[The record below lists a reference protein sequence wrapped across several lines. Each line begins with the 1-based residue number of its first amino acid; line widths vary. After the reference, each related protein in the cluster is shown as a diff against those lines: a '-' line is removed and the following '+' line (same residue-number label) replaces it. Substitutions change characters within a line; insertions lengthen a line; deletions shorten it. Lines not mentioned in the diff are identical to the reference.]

1 VINVSKKQIAID
13 GLPEPSHTGISYI
26 RRFSI
31 QSLTRAK
38 LRQHCS
44 FHLKL
49 NSAEMTSVD
58 HQITPVPSQDDYYDL
73 GTYRQ
78 LIDTGSSDAQTW
90 FDRGLLWSY
99 GFNHE
104 EAAKCFSQAIAHDDQ
119 CAMAYWGLAYA
130 LGPNYNKPWEIF
142 DLADLEKT
150 LERAHNA
157 AVRAKTYATTKKPVE
172 QALVDAI
179 QHRYPVSR
187 RAGDDFSKWNLGYAN
202 AMADVYE
209 KFPHDLGV
217 AALYADAL
225 MNLHPWALWVIETA
239 KPTEGARTLEIQE
252 ILEQALAKPGGRKHP
267 GLLHLYIHFM
277 EMSPTPEAALA
288 VADELR
294 GLVPDSGHLNHMPSH
309 LDMLCGDYRRAVA
322 SNQAASAADNKFLT
336 REGPINFYTL
346 YRSHDYHFTIW
357 AAMFAAQSRPAL
369 EATTYLENSI
379 PEELL
384 RVASP
389 PMADWLEG
397 FCAIR
402 PHVLVRF
409 GRWQEILDT
418 KLPHDQELYCTVT
431 ATIHYSKGVALA
443 ALGRLEDAEA
453 ERTHFLKTLD
463 LIPPTRVLFSKKS
476 SDTLRVGEAML
487 DGEIEYR
494 KGNFEAAFS
503 HLCTAIKR
511 EDELPYDE
519 PWGWM
524 QPTRHAYGALL
535 LEQDRVEE
543 AATVYASDL
552 GFNNSLPRQ
561 LQHPNNVWA
570 LAGYS
575 ECLRRLDRHAEAR
588 ILAPQLRLAL
598 ATADVP
604 VTSSCYCRLGKDG
617 EKCC

>member
-1 VINVSKKQIAID
+1 
-13 GLPEPSHTGISYI
+13 
-26 RRFSI
+26 
-31 QSLTRAK
+31 
-38 LRQHCS
+38 
-44 FHLKL
+44 
-49 NSAEMTSVD
+49 MTTLD
-58 HQITPVPSQDDYYDL
+58 HQVIPVSSLVDYYDL
-73 GTYRQ
+73 GTHHQ
-78 LIDTGSSDAQTW
+78 PIDTESSDAQTW
-90 FDRGLLWSY
+90 FDRGLLWCF

-104 EAAKCFSQAIAHDDQ
+104 EAAKCFGQAIVHDDR
-119 CAMAYWGLAYA
+119 CAMAYWGLAYS
-130 LGPNYNKPWEIF
+130 LGPNYNKPWELF
-142 DLADLEKT
+142 DVAELKAT

-157 AVRAKTYATTKKPVE
+157 AVRAKTYAITKNPVE

-179 QHRYPVSR
+179 QYRYPVGRKAS
-187 RAGDDFSKWNLGYAN
+187 DDFSKWNLGYAN
-202 AMADVYE
+202 AMAEVYK
-209 KFPHDLGV
+209 KFPHELGV

-225 MNLHPWALWVIETA
+225 MNLYPWDLWVIETA

-252 ILEQALAKPGGRKHP
+252 ILERALAEPGGRKHP

-277 EMSPTPEAALA
+277 EMSPTPEAALT

-294 GLVPDSGHLNHMPSH
+294 GLVPDSGHLNHMPTH

-322 SNQAASAADNKFLT
+322 SNQAASAADEKFLS
-336 REGPINFYTL
+336 REGPLNFYTL

-369 EATTYLENSI
+369 EATTQLENSI

-384 RVASP
+384 RISSP

-402 PHVLVRF
+402 PHVLIRF
-409 GRWQEILDT
+409 GRWQEIIDM

-431 ATIHYSKGVALA
+431 ATIQYAKAVAFA
-443 ALGRLEDAEA
+443 ALGRIEDAEA
-453 ERTHFLKTLD
+453 ERVLFLKTHSQ
-463 LIPPTRVLFSKKS
+463 IPPTRVLFGKKS

-487 DGEIEYR
+487 NGEIEYR
-494 KGNFEAAFS
+494 KGNFEAAFN
-503 HLCTAIKR
+503 HLRNAIKI

-535 LEQDRVEE
+535 LEQNRVEE

-552 GFNNSLPRQ
+552 GFNDSLPRQ
-561 LQHPNNVWA
+561 LHHPNNVWA

-575 ECLRRLDRHAEAR
+575 ECLTRLGRHAEAR
-588 ILAPQLRLAL
+588 ILSPQLRLAL

-604 VTSSCYCRLGKDG
+604 ISSSCYCRLGNVG
-617 EKCC
+617 EECCVREVAKYRSSL